1 MATGIILANSF
12 PTPPPLSSDS
22 LSQLGSILRRLHLRI
37 SHYRPLILPFFQDFD
52 TQHTGTVTHDQFAR
66 VLTLVKTE
74 LKRDELTLLT
84 HAYLASDISQVDY
97 RRFLHDVDDEQNP
110 TYKAPEE
117 CKETLR
123 EADVTASN
131 RAVSRPPPAA
141 ATSSPLAL
149 ASLLHKVQTL
159 VAQRRHSLS
168 DLFDDFDP
176 LRRRTVTPTQF
187 QRCLDVSGLPL
198 SQAEVSTLVAAYTR
212 QGAVHYRD
220 FVLAVSAAFVP
231 HQPELDPLSPPPT
244 FQPYPLHSAPLTP
257 TLDQVLRPIA
267 VEPLLER
274 MAYLSSTRRILLKP
288 AFAAHDR
295 AHDGCCSAAAFSA
308 VLSSAFPSLTLSRE
322 QMTAVCRHYE
332 RGHKGVGYT
341 DFCLDVQRREADYE
355 AGQAEAAQLN
365 ETVVTDANDV
375 LEAPVGVEGG
385 EGGATLAMS
394 ASLTSS
400 SPLASPFT
408 STLSRPLPSL
418 EALMASLRATLAGHR
433 LDLGGAFDDFDRL
446 RRGSVGRSVL
456 FRVLSMWGLR
466 VREEEV
472 EMIAEGFPCKG
483 EGREGEVNYPAF
495 LEALS
500 FIPRV

>member
-12 PTPPPLSSDS
+12 PTPPPLSATS
-22 LSQLGSILRRLHLRI
+22 LTHLNSILRRLHLRI

-97 RRFLHDVDDEQNP
+97 RRFLRDVDDESNSAF
-110 TYKAPEE
+110 KAPEE
-117 CKETLR
+117 CKETLH
-123 EADVTASN
+123 EAAITASN
-131 RAVSRPPPAA
+131 RAVTRPPPAPL
-141 ATSSPLAL
+141 TPSTLAL
-149 ASLLHKVQTL
+149 PTLLHKVQTL
-159 VAQRRHSLS
+159 VAQRRHSIS

-176 LRRRTVTPTQF
+176 LRKRTVTPTQF

-198 SQAEVSTLVAAYTR
+198 TADEVATLLQAYTR
-212 QGAVHYRD
+212 NGAVHYRE
-220 FVLAVSAAFVP
+220 FIEAITAAFIP
-231 HQPELDPLSPPPT
+231 HQPELDPLAPPPT
-244 FQPYPLHSAPLTP
+244 FTPYPLHSAVSAPKV
-257 TLDQVLRPIA
+257 DQMLRPIA
-267 VEPLLER
+267 VEPLLSR
-274 MAYLSSTRRILLKP
+274 MAYLTSTRRILLKP

-295 AHDGCCSAAAFSA
+295 ARDGCCSAAAFSA
-308 VLSSAFPSLTLSRE
+308 VLSGVFPSLTLTRQE
-322 QMTAVCRHYE
+322 MTAVCQHYE
-332 RGHKGVGYT
+332 RGGKGVGYV
-341 DFCLDVQRREADYE
+341 DFCAEVQRREAEYE
-355 AGQAEAAQLN
+355 RDQAETAQLS
-365 ETVVTDANDV
+365 ETAVTDCNAV
-375 LEAPVGVEGG
+375 VPVRGGREGV
-385 EGGATLAMS
+385 GAGTLGMS
-394 ASLTSS
+394 VSLTTS

-408 STLSRPLPSL
+408 STLSQPLPTL
-418 EALMASLRATLAGHR
+418 EALMAALRATLAGHR

-483 EGREGEVNYPAF
+483 EGREGEVDYAAF
-495 LEALS
+495 LAALS
-500 FIPRV
+500 FIPKI